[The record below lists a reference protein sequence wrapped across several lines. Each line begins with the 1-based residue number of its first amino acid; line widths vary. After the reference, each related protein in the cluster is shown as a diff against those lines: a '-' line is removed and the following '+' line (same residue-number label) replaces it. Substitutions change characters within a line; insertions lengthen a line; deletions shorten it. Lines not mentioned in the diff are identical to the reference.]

1 MNKKLIGISSVLM
14 TFLLFV
20 GMSSAQLT
28 TYYPASSNSYT
39 QSLSNGVFQNTEYT
53 IGQASNAT
61 TLLVPLLEIF
71 FILIFF
77 IAIWVKVIEP
87 MLRGGR

>member
-1 MNKKLIGISSVLM
+1 MNKKLIGIGGVLM
-14 TFLLFV
+14 AFLLFV

-28 TYYPASSNSYT
+28 TYYPASSNAYT
-39 QSLSNGVFQNTEYT
+39 QSLNNGVFQNTEYT

-61 TLLVPLLEIF
+61 TLFVPLLEIF
-71 FILIFF
+71 FVVIFF
-77 IAIWVKVIEP
+77 IVIWVKVIEP

>member
-1 MNKKLIGISSVLM
+1 MNKKLIGIGGML
-14 TFLLFV
+14 TAFLLFV

-39 QSLSNGVFQNTEYT
+39 QSLSSGVFQNTEYT

-71 FILIFF
+71 LIVIFF
-77 IAIWVKVIEP
+77 LVIWVKVIEP
-87 MLRGGR
+87 ILGRGR

>member
-61 TLLVPLLEIF
+61 TLLVPLLEVFFIVIF
-71 FILIFF
+71 FIV
-77 IAIWVKVIEP
+77 IWVRVIEP
-87 MLRGGR
+87 VLARGR

>member
-14 TFLLFV
+14 TFLLSV

-71 FILIFF
+71 FILMFF
-77 IAIWVKVIEP
+77 IVIWVKVIEP